1 VTEKALGVDSALHE
15 PVMLQEAINAL
26 AIKPDGVYV
35 DGTFGRGGHSGAIYR
50 QLGAEGRL
58 IAFDRDPDAIA
69 AGEKLKASTF
79 KGVARFDL
87 VHSRFSEMGNGLQ
100 ALGVIQVDGMLL
112 DLGVSSPQLDDA
124 SRGFSFKADG
134 PLDMRMDPTQG
145 ISVRDWLMQASV
157 EQITEVVKDYGEER
171 FAFSIA
177 TAIVARCRDSGG
189 TAFQTTREL
198 AGLVASIVRS
208 RQKRQEMGKDPATRT
223 FQALRIFINQEFEE
237 LSLSLDRSLAL
248 LKPGARLAVIS
259 FHSLE
264 DRIVK
269 KAMARFAAKVDAPR
283 DPITGAVLAGAAKIL
298 LLDRL
303 MPTPEEVERNPR
315 SRSAV
320 LRVAQR
326 TEAALDGV
334 DRGYRGFSS

>member
-1 VTEKALGVDSALHE
+1 MIEKALVEDGALHE
-15 PVMLQEAINAL
+15 PVMLRESLEAL
-26 AIKPDGVYV
+26 AIRSTGVYV

-50 QLGAEGRL
+50 QLGAGGRL

-69 AGEKLKASTF
+69 AGEKLKASVF
-79 KGVARFDL
+79 AGAAKFDL
-87 VHSRFSEMGNGLQ
+87 LHSRFSEMEDGLQ
-100 ALGVIQVDGMLL
+100 ALGVAQVDGMLL
-112 DLGVSSPQLDDA
+112 DLGVSSPQLDDS

-145 ISVRDWLMQASV
+145 IPVRDWLLQASV
-157 EQITEVVKDYGEER
+157 EQITEVVRDYGEER
-171 FAFSIA
+171 FAFPIA
-177 TAIVARCRDSGG
+177 TAIVTRCRDSGS

-198 AGLVASIVRS
+198 AGLVASVVRS

-237 LSLSLDRSLAL
+237 LSLTLERSLNL

-283 DPITGAVLAGAAKIL
+283 DPITGAVLAGAAKIQL
-298 LLDRL
+298 LERL
-303 MPTPEEVERNPR
+303 MPSDAEVERNPR

-326 TEAALDGV
+326 TEATLEKVG
-334 DRGYRGFSS
+334 RS

>member
-1 VTEKALGVDSALHE
+1 VNHE
-15 PVMLQEAINAL
+15 PVLLKESVAAL
-26 AIKPDGVYV
+26 AVLPEGVYL
-35 DGTFGRGGHSGAIYR
+35 DGTFGRGGHSAAIYR
-50 QLGAEGRL
+50 QLSSKGRL
-58 IAFDRDPDAIA
+58 IALDRDPTAVAEAERLKVEVFKGEA
-69 AGEKLKASTF
+69 AGC
-79 KGVARFDL
+79 ARFDM
-87 VHSRFSEMGNGLQ
+87 VHARFSQMREVLAGLQ
-100 ALGVIQVDGMLL
+100 VEQVDGVLL

-145 ISVRDWLMQASV
+145 MSVREWLMGASV
-157 EQITEVVKDYGEER
+157 QQITEVVRDYGEER
-171 FAFSIA
+171 FAFPIA
-177 TAIVARCRDSGG
+177 TAIATRCRDSGG

-198 AGLVASIVRS
+198 AGLVASVVRS

-237 LSLSLDRSLAL
+237 LTLAL
-248 LKPGARLAVIS
+248 EQILSVLKPGARLAIIS

-269 KAMARFAAKVDAPR
+269 QAMARFAARVDAPK
-283 DPITGAVLAGAAKIL
+283 DPITGAVLPGAIKL
-298 LLDRL
+298 TLLDRIK
-303 MPTPEEVERNPR
+303 PSDEEVERNPR

-326 TEAALDGV
+326 TDAEA
-334 DRGYRGFSS
+334 

>member
-1 VTEKALGVDSALHE
+1 VVSEKALVEDGALHE
-15 PVMLQEAINAL
+15 PVMLHESLQAL
-26 AIKPDGVYV
+26 AIKPNGVYV

-50 QLGAEGRL
+50 QLGVDGRL

-69 AGEKLKASTF
+69 AGERLKSTVF
-79 KGVARFDL
+79 SGAAKFDL
-87 VHSRFSEMGNGLQ
+87 VHSRFSEMSEGLK
-100 ALGVIQVDGMLL
+100 ALGIDQVDGMLL

-124 SRGFSFKADG
+124 KRGFSFKAEG

-145 ISVRDWLMQASV
+145 IPVREWLLQASV

-171 FAFSIA
+171 FAFPIA
-177 TAIVARCRDSGG
+177 TAIVTRCRDSGG

-198 AGLVASIVRS
+198 AGLVASVVRS

-237 LSLSLDRSLAL
+237 LSLSLDRSLVL

-283 DPITGAVLAGAAKIL
+283 DPITGAVLAGAAKIEL
-298 LLDRL
+298 LQRL
-303 MPTPEEVERNPR
+303 MPTTEEVDRNPR

-326 TEAALDGV
+326 TEALLG
-334 DRGYRGFSS
+334 

>member
-1 VTEKALGVDSALHE
+1 VIPKALVEDGALHE
-15 PVMLQEAINAL
+15 PVMLHESLEALNV
-26 AIKPDGVYV
+26 KPDGIYV

-50 QLGAEGRL
+50 RLDGRGRL

-69 AGEKLKASTF
+69 AGEALKSSVFLGDA
-79 KGVARFDL
+79 KFDL
-87 VHSRFSEMGNGLQ
+87 VHSRFSEMEQGLR
-100 ALGVIQVDGMLL
+100 ALGISQVDGILL

-124 SRGFSFKADG
+124 KRGFSFKADG

-145 ISVRDWLMQASV
+145 ISVRDWLLQASV
-157 EQITEVVKDYGEER
+157 EQITKVVKDYGEER
-171 FAFSIA
+171 FAFPIA
-177 TAIVARCRDSGG
+177 TAIVTRCRDSGG

-198 AGLVASIVRS
+198 AGLVASVVRS

-237 LSLSLDRSLAL
+237 LSLSLDRSLVL
-248 LKPGARLAVIS
+248 LKPGARLVVIS

-283 DPITGAVLAGAAKIL
+283 DPITGAVLAGAEKIERL
-298 LLDRL
+298 QRL
-303 MPTPEEVERNPR
+303 MPTTEEVERNPR

-326 TEAALDGV
+326 TEARLG
-334 DRGYRGFSS
+334 

>member
-1 VTEKALGVDSALHE
+1 VSEKALVEDGALHE
-15 PVMLQEAINAL
+15 PVMLHESLQAL
-26 AIKPDGVYV
+26 AIKPNGVYV

-50 QLGAEGRL
+50 QLSVDGRL

-69 AGEKLKASTF
+69 AGERLKSTVF
-79 KGVARFDL
+79 SGAAKFDL
-87 VHSRFSEMGNGLQ
+87 VHSRFSEMGEGLK
-100 ALGVIQVDGMLL
+100 ALGIAQVDGMLL

-124 SRGFSFKADG
+124 KRGFSFRADG

-145 ISVRDWLMQASV
+145 ISVRDWLLQASV
-157 EQITEVVKDYGEER
+157 EQITEVVRDYGEER
-171 FAFSIA
+171 FAFPIA
-177 TAIVARCRDSGG
+177 TAIVTRCRDSGG

-198 AGLVASIVRS
+198 AGLVASVVRS

-237 LSLSLDRSLAL
+237 LSLSLERSLNL

-283 DPITGAVLAGAAKIL
+283 DPITGAVLAGAAKIKL
-298 LLDRL
+298 LERL
-303 MPTPEEVERNPR
+303 MPSVAEVERNPR

-326 TEAALDGV
+326 TDASLEKEV
-334 DRGYRGFSS
+334 RS

>member
-1 VTEKALGVDSALHE
+1 VIEKALLEDGALHE
-15 PVMLQEAINAL
+15 PVMMKESLEALN
-26 AIKPDGVYV
+26 IKADGIYV

-50 QLGAEGRL
+50 QLSPQGRL
-58 IAFDRDPDAIA
+58 IAFDRDPDAIK
-69 AGEKLKASTF
+69 AGERLKSSVFA
-79 KGVARFDL
+79 GAAQFDL
-87 VHSRFSEMGNGLQ
+87 VHSRFSEMEDGLE
-100 ALGVIQVDGMLL
+100 ALGVAQVDGMLL

-145 ISVRDWLMQASV
+145 ISVRDWLLQASV
-157 EQITEVVKDYGEER
+157 EQITEVVRDYGEER
-171 FAFSIA
+171 FAFPIA
-177 TAIVARCRDSGG
+177 TAIVTRCRDSGG

-198 AGLVASIVRS
+198 AGLVASVVRS

-237 LSLSLDRSLAL
+237 LSLSLERSLSL

-303 MPTPEEVERNPR
+303 MPTDAEVDRNPR

-320 LRVAQR
+320 LRVAERTQALLDQR
-326 TEAALDGV
+326 V
-334 DRGYRGFSS
+334 QS

>member
-1 VTEKALGVDSALHE
+1 VSEKALVEDGALHE
-15 PVMLQEAINAL
+15 PVMLHESLQAL
-26 AIKPDGVYV
+26 AIKPNGVYV

-50 QLGAEGRL
+50 QLSVDGRL

-69 AGEKLKASTF
+69 AGERLKSTVF
-79 KGVARFDL
+79 SGAAKFDL
-87 VHSRFSEMGNGLQ
+87 VHSRFSEMGEGLK
-100 ALGVIQVDGMLL
+100 ALGIAQVDGMLL

-124 SRGFSFKADG
+124 KRGFSFRADG

-145 ISVRDWLMQASV
+145 ISVRDWLLQASV
-157 EQITEVVKDYGEER
+157 EQITEVVRDYGEER
-171 FAFSIA
+171 FAFPIA
-177 TAIVARCRDSGG
+177 TAIVTRCRDSGG

-198 AGLVASIVRS
+198 AGLVASVVRS

-237 LSLSLDRSLAL
+237 LSLTLERSLNL
-248 LKPGARLAVIS
+248 LRPGARLAVIS

-283 DPITGAVLAGAAKIL
+283 DPITGAVLAGAAKIR

-303 MPTPEEVERNPR
+303 MPNDAEVERNPR

-320 LRVAQR
+320 LRVAER
-326 TEAALDGV
+326 TEAIV
-334 DRGYRGFSS
+334 DLGARS

>member
-1 VTEKALGVDSALHE
+1 VIEKALGEDGALHE
-15 PVMLQEAINAL
+15 PVMLIESLEAL
-26 AIKPDGVYV
+26 AIKPDGIYV

-50 QLGAEGRL
+50 QLKAGGRL
-58 IAFDRDPDAIA
+58 VAFDRDPDAIA
-69 AGEKLKASTF
+69 AGERLKSSVFA
-79 KGVARFDL
+79 GAARFDL
-87 VHSRFSEMGNGLQ
+87 IHSRFSEMQEGLK
-100 ALGVIQVDGMLL
+100 ALGIAQVDGMLL

-124 SRGFSFKADG
+124 TRGFSFKADG

-145 ISVRDWLMQASV
+145 ISVRDWLLQASV
-157 EQITEVVKDYGEER
+157 EQITEVVRDYGEER
-171 FAFSIA
+171 FAFPIA
-177 TAIVARCRDSGG
+177 TAIATRCRDSGG
-189 TAFQTTREL
+189 SAFQTTREL
-198 AGLVASIVRS
+198 AGLVASVVRS

-237 LSLSLDRSLAL
+237 LSLSLERSLSL

-283 DPITGAVLAGAAKIL
+283 DPITGAVLAGAAKIQIL
-298 LLDRL
+298 NRQ
-303 MPTPEEVERNPR
+303 MPTDAEVERNPR

-326 TEAALDGV
+326 TDATLEQGA
-334 DRGYRGFSS
+334 RS

>member
-1 VTEKALGVDSALHE
+1 VIEKALDEDGALHE
-15 PVMLQEAINAL
+15 PVMLQEAIAAL
-26 AIKPDGVYV
+26 AVKPDGVYV

-50 QLGAEGRL
+50 QLNIGGRL

-69 AGEKLKASTF
+69 AGERLKNSVFSGAA
-79 KGVARFDL
+79 KFDL
-87 VHSRFSEMGNGLQ
+87 VHSRFSEMGDGLKT
-100 ALGVIQVDGMLL
+100 LGVAQVDGMLL

-145 ISVRDWLMQASV
+145 ISVRDWLLQASV
-157 EQITEVVKDYGEER
+157 EQITEVVRDYGEER
-171 FAFSIA
+171 FAFPIA
-177 TAIVARCRDSGG
+177 TAIATRCRDSGG

-198 AGLVASIVRS
+198 AGLVASVVRS

-237 LSLSLDRSLAL
+237 LSLSLERSLNL

-283 DPITGAVLAGAAKIL
+283 DPITGAVLAGAAKIQL
-298 LLDRL
+298 LERL
-303 MPTPEEVERNPR
+303 MPSDAEVERNPR

-326 TEAALDGV
+326 TEATLEKVG
-334 DRGYRGFSS
+334 RS

>member
-1 VTEKALGVDSALHE
+1 MIEKALMEDGALHE
-15 PVMLQEAINAL
+15 PVMLHEALQAL
-26 AIKPDGVYV
+26 AIKPNSIYV

-50 QLGAEGRL
+50 QLNVDGRL

-69 AGEKLKASTF
+69 AGEQLKSSVFSGAA
-79 KGVARFDL
+79 KFDL
-87 VHSRFSEMGNGLQ
+87 VHSRFSEMGEGLN
-100 ALGVIQVDGMLL
+100 ALGIAQVDGMLL

-145 ISVRDWLMQASV
+145 ISVRDWLLQASV
-157 EQITEVVKDYGEER
+157 EQITEVVRDYGEER
-171 FAFSIA
+171 FAFPIA
-177 TAIVARCRDSGG
+177 TAIVTRCRDSGG

-198 AGLVASIVRS
+198 AGLVASVVRS

-237 LSLSLDRSLAL
+237 LSLSLERSLNL

-283 DPITGAVLAGAAKIL
+283 DPITGAVLAGAAKIR

-303 MPTPEEVERNPR
+303 MPTDAEIERNPR

-320 LRVAQR
+320 LRVAER
-326 TEAALDGV
+326 TDALLDEGV
-334 DRGYRGFSS
+334 RS